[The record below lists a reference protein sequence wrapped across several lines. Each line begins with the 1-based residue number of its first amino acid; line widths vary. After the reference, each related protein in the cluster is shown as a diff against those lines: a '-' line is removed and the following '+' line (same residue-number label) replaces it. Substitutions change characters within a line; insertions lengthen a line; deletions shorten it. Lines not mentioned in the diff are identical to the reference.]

1 MRKARPRH
9 EGLKMN
15 TPDTWYKRE
24 PQAFLRGAQGMGPE
38 LIGAY
43 SVILDILYARGG
55 DMPRD
60 DRHLSGVLGCSIR
73 KARALTDQLIE
84 RKKIALVGGKIIN
97 ERASVEFENRR
108 NQRETTVKYARSNSE
123 TALTSNNISHLP
135 LQKRREENNPLTPK
149 GGLRRFV
156 GVSDGVKKYLEMNK

>member
-1 MRKARPRH
+1 
-9 EGLKMN
+9 
-15 TPDTWYKRE
+15 
-24 PQAFLRGAQGMGPE
+24 
-38 LIGAY
+38 
-43 SVILDILYARGG
+43 
-55 DMPRD
+55 MPRD